1 MTPEDVKLREAA
13 LAATPVQPQDL
24 MRYEHGGGRLAIIR
38 DGKRDLIADF
48 YGDGAD
54 RDYYAAA
61 NPATILQLLD
71 DKAKL
76 LDEVE
81 RLRAALEPFATLYRE
96 SMRDFPDGTRKFERP
111 DDRHAWG
118 FNNANLTWGDF
129 RRAAALQPSGAG
141 K

>member
-24 MRYEHGGGRLAIIR
+24 MSYEHGGGRLAIIR

-81 RLRAALEPFATLYRE
+81 RLRTALEPFGEIGGWMTDE
-96 SMRDFPDGTRKFERP
+96 EGWSDRDELEISHNEGITFARLKSG
-111 DDRHAWG
+111 H
-118 FNNANLTWGDF
+118 F
-129 RRAAALQPSGAG
+129 RRASAALQPSGAG
-141 K
+141 E